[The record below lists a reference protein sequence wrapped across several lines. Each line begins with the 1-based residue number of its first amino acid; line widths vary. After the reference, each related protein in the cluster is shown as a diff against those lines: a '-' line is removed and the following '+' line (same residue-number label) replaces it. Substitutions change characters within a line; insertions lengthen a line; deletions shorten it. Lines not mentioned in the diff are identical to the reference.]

1 MTAYRNYLLKANE
14 AFESLIKEID
24 VIYNFDHGDEFEIV
38 LCKALRK
45 VLPMKYG
52 IVRGHVITK
61 EGKEAGDDIIIYDCV
76 RFPSLRLLENDS
88 FGQKQFIPIEAV
100 YAYIEAK
107 NTLYPSDLNG
117 KIPNFHKACEQVHKV
132 KSLPRESVASSDERG
147 YWPETLNPIFG
158 VVWSKQLAYSASQKC
173 RFTDRHKQEKDSCCL
188 NSTCNCQPDE
198 FGTKMSCCFEQLHE
212 ALEDQCTL
220 IGGRSDQL
228 APDLIVAGSDYVA
241 FPCVHNK
248 EVHSPFFI
256 PSHSLLTSVHSD
268 RKAFGIGVTNLLW
281 ALDSITLGSI
291 DWGYV
296 LSKELSSVTQPPSRK

>member
-1 MTAYRNYLLKANE
+1 MTAYRNYLSKVND
-14 AFESLIKEID
+14 AFESLIQEID

-45 VLPMKYG
+45 ILPKKYG

-61 EGKEAGDDIIIYDCV
+61 EGKSAGDDIIIYDCV

-107 NTLYPSDLNG
+107 NTLSPCDSNG
-117 KIPNFHKACEQVHKV
+117 KKPNFFKACQQIHNV
-132 KSLPRESVASSDERG
+132 KSLPRESIYSYGERE
-147 YWPETLNPIFG
+147 YWPKNSNPIFG
-158 VVWSKQLAYSASQKC
+158 VVWSRQLAYSTSKKC
-173 RFTDRHKQEKDSCCL
+173 QFTDRHNQEVDNCCL
-188 NSTCNCQPDE
+188 SSPCDCQPDE
-198 FGTKMSCCFEQLHE
+198 FGAKMSCCVEQLHE
-212 ALEDQCTL
+212 ALEDQCTW
-220 IGGRSDQL
+220 ISGKSDQL
-228 APDLIVAGSDYVA
+228 APDLIVAGSDHVA

-248 EVHSPFFI
+248 KVYSPFFI
-256 PSHSLLTSVHSD
+256 PERSLLTSVHSN

-281 ALDSITLGSI
+281 ALDSIRLGSI

-296 LSKELSSVTQPPSRK
+296 LSKELHDVNQPPSRK